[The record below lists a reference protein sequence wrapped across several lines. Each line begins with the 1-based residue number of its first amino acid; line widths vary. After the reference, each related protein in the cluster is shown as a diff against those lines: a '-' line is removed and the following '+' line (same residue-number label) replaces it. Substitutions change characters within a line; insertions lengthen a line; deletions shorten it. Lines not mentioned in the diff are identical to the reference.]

1 MITDTQKHIE
11 MIISEMPVVAEKI
24 IGMPRLSGDKKTSV
38 QIAKWIQRE
47 SDRRENELSDD
58 ELDAL
63 DESNEKLIRELRL
76 VSIKFQDETGATL

>member
-11 MIISEMPVVAEKI
+11 MIISELPEVADKI
-24 IGMPRLSGDKKTSV
+24 VGMPKLSGDKKTSV

-47 SDRRENELSDD
+47 SDRLEDELSDD

-63 DESNEKLIRELRL
+63 DESNEKLVHQLRL
-76 VSIKFQDETGATL
+76 VSIKFQDETCATL